1 MVPLDRTEKQI
12 ISSLQQDGRMSFVD
26 MAERIGVTEGTIRR
40 KFYRLV
46 EDGVLR
52 IGANTDPFMVGFKT
66 PAVIG
71 LNVDT
76 DRMSDAVKALQG
88 LPRIRQLLLTTG
100 IFDIILVGYFSTNR
114 ELASFITEELAKIE
128 GITDTNTSVVLEI
141 YKDSFEVGL
150 PDQKRLAAEGEVH
163 S

>member
-1 MVPLDRTEKQI
+1 MVQLDRTEKEI
-12 ISSLQQDGRMSFVD
+12 IRSLQKDGRMSFVD
-26 MAERIGVTEGTIRR
+26 MAERVGVTEGTIRR

-46 EDGVLR
+46 EEGVLQ
-52 IGANTDPFMVGFKT
+52 IGAITDPFMVGFKT

-76 DRMSDAVKALQG
+76 DRIGEVVKALAAV
-88 LPRIRQLLLTTG
+88 PRIRQLMLTTG
-100 IFDIILVGYFSTNR
+100 IFDIILVGYFSSNR
-114 ELASFITEELAKIE
+114 ELARFITDELSRIE

-150 PDQKRLAAEGEVH
+150 PANTGDDE
-163 S
+163 